1 MKVKV
6 KETNGKKLA
15 LVENKW
21 CEVFK
26 ESPLN
31 YFVIYKGERRLL
43 NKKTGELVSN
53 QQEGTHKRMWL
64 TPKCKVVHRTGC

>member
-31 YFVIYKGERRLL
+31 YFVIIKVKDDCSIR
-43 NKKTGELVSN
+43 
-53 QQEGTHKRMWL
+53 KREN
-64 TPKCKVVHRTGC
+64 

>member
-6 KETNGKKLA
+6 KETNDKKLA

-21 CEVFK
+21 CEAFK

-31 YFVIYKGERRLL
+31 YFVIVNGERRLL
-43 NKKTGELVSN
+43 NKKTGELISN
-53 QQEGTHKRMWL
+53 QHEDAHKRMWV
-64 TPKCKVVHRTGC
+64 TPKCKTTHKEGC